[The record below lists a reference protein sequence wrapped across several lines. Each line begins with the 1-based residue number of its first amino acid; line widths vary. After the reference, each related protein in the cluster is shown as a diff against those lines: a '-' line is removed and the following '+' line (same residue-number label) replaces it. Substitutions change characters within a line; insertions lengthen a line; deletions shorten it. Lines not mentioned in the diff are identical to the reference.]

1 MDETIELRTI
11 FGLLQRQFRLI
22 AVTVLL
28 VVAVAA
34 LVAFSLTPIYSS
46 SALILVDPARKDLLD
61 PETQGFSTGSDS
73 AKVDSEVEILRSNN
87 VLLRVVQSEGLVDAL
102 VEEWTPSLRERI
114 FATLRLGE
122 LTPPTAEDAVAQ
134 ALRNLR
140 QNLTVQRVGLTY
152 VISVQ
157 VRSPDP
163 QRASDLANAVAKAYV
178 SEQLQSKVSNV
189 LASRDIMQG
198 RIADARQN
206 IVQSEGAFDS
216 YISDNLTRI
225 VAETGRTELATM
237 QRQIGEL
244 AEARQQ
250 SAALAETLQASVAN
264 NDINA
269 IVQSLQDDA
278 VRQLEQRRSELNGQI
293 ANADPAIALDLQS
306 ELQSIDEQL
315 RTAAVSEINELQS
328 QVAETQ
334 EQEEQ
339 TRQRLR
345 SSAVSSGL
353 PAEILT
359 ELFDLQQGAE
369 LARQQYQRLLGLEQD
384 LATRASLQVADS
396 RIVSP
401 ALVDERAVFPNRP
414 LILTLAAIAAV
425 GLGVLLAFA
434 YENLIGGFTRED
446 QTEAVLKSKVP
457 AAIPRQ
463 KGTSAEIS
471 ALMVQ
476 APLSVFA
483 ESIRRLRAAIDQS
496 RPAKPKSSDRGSQ
509 VIMVSSTAPNEG
521 KTTVALSLARSYAT
535 SGRKVLLIDADLRK
549 PSVHR
554 HVGIDS
560 SIGLLEFLNSEPEN
574 APDIQSIITK
584 DNLSKAILLLGSGRS
599 GVPTDHLVTLP
610 AFEQLLKSAR
620 QAFEVV
626 VVDTPPVGPVV
637 DAQYVAPLADSIVF
651 VTKWASTSQ
660 MDAKA
665 ALNSLKAAAPDAE
678 IFVVLNQQIESRIAY
693 QRKYGGY
700 YVEA

>member
-11 FGLLQRQFRLI
+11 FGLLRRQFRLI

-87 VLLRVVQSEGLVDAL
+87 VLLRVVQSEGLVKDL
-102 VEEWTPSLRERI
+102 VDNWTPSWRERLL
-114 FATLRLGE
+114 ATLRLGE
-122 LTPPTAEDAVAQ
+122 LTPPTADDAVTQ
-134 ALRNLR
+134 ALRGLR
-140 QNLTVQRVGLTY
+140 GNLTVQRVGLTY

-157 VRSPDP
+157 VRSRDP
-163 QRASDLANAVAKAYV
+163 QKAADLANAVTEAYV

-206 IVQSEGAFDS
+206 IVASEGAFDT
-216 YISDNLTRI
+216 YINENISRI

-237 QRQIGEL
+237 QQQLGEL
-244 AEARQQ
+244 AQARQQ
-250 SAALAETLQASVAN
+250 SAALAEQLQASIAN
-264 NDINA
+264 NDIDT

-278 VRQLEQRRSELNGQI
+278 VRQLERRRNELNGQI
-293 ANADPAIALDLQS
+293 ASAEPASAMNLQA
-306 ELQSIDEQL
+306 ELASIDEQL
-315 RTAAVSEINELQS
+315 RTAAVTEINQLQNR
-328 QVAETQ
+328 VVEAQ

-339 TRQRLR
+339 TRQQLR
-345 SSAVSSGL
+345 SSALSSGL
-353 PAEILT
+353 PAEMVA
-359 ELFDLQQGAE
+359 ELFDLQQSAE

-401 ALVDERAVFPNRP
+401 ALVDERPVSPNRP
-414 LILTLAAIAAV
+414 LILTLAAIAAI

-446 QTEAVLKSKVP
+446 QAEAVLKAKVP

-463 KGTSAEIS
+463 KGSSAEIS
-471 ALMVQ
+471 ALIVKS
-476 APLSVFA
+476 PLSVFA
-483 ESIRRLRAAIDQS
+483 ESIRRLRAAIDQA
-496 RPAKPKSSDRGSQ
+496 RPERSKGGERNAQ
-509 VIMVSSTAPNEG
+509 VIMVTSTAPNEG
-521 KTTVALSLARSYAT
+521 KTTLALSLARSYAT

-549 PSVHR
+549 PSIHR
-554 HVGIDS
+554 QVGLES
-560 SIGLLEFLNSEPEN
+560 SIGLLEFLNSEPED
-574 APDIQSIITK
+574 APEIQSIITT
-584 DNLSKAILLLGSGRS
+584 DPLSKAILLLGSGRS
-599 GVPTDHLVTLP
+599 GVPTDHLITLP
-610 AFEQLLKSAR
+610 AFERLVKSAR

-637 DAQYVAPLADSIVF
+637 DALYVGPLADSIVF
-651 VTKWASTSQ
+651 VTKWSSTSQ

-665 ALNSLKAAAPDAE
+665 AVNSLKAAAPAAE
-678 IFVVLNQQIESRIAY
+678 IFVALNQQTESRIAY
-693 QRKYGGY
+693 QRKYGSY

>member
-28 VVAVAA
+28 VVAAAA
-34 LVAFSLTPIYSS
+34 LIAFSLTPIYSS

-87 VLLRVVQSEGLVDAL
+87 VLLRVVQNQNLVKEVADN
-102 VEEWTPSLRERI
+102 WTPSLRERI
-114 FATLRLGE
+114 LATLRLGE
-122 LTPPTAEDAVAQ
+122 LTPPTAEEAVTQ
-134 ALRNLR
+134 ALQGLR
-140 QNLTVQRVGLTY
+140 RNLTVQRVGLTY

-157 VRSPDP
+157 VRSPEP
-163 QRASDLANAVAKAYV
+163 KRAAELANAVAEAYV
-178 SEQLQSKVSNV
+178 SEQLQSKVNNV

-198 RIADARQN
+198 RIAAARQN
-206 IVQSEGAFDS
+206 IVESEGAFDS
-216 YISDNLTRI
+216 YINSNISRI
-225 VAETGRTELATM
+225 VAETGRTELASM
-237 QRQIGEL
+237 QQQISEL
-244 AEARQQ
+244 AQARQQ
-250 SAALAETLQASVAN
+250 SAALAETLQSSVAN
-264 NDINA
+264 NDIDA
-269 IVQSLQDDA
+269 IVRSLQDDA
-278 VRQLEQRRSELNGQI
+278 VRELEQRRNALNGQI
-293 ANADPAIALDLQS
+293 ASAGPAIAIDLQT
-306 ELQSIDEQL
+306 ELETINEQL
-315 RTAAVSEINELQS
+315 RTAAVSQIDQLQN
-328 QVAETQ
+328 QVAQSQ

-353 PAEILT
+353 PAEMLT

-401 ALVDERAVFPNRP
+401 ALIDERAVFPNRP
-414 LILTLAAIAAV
+414 LILTLAGIAAI

-446 QTEAVLKSKVP
+446 QTEAVLKAKVP

-463 KGTSAEIS
+463 KGSSNEIS
-471 ALMVQ
+471 AMMVN

-483 ESIRRLRAAIDQS
+483 ESIRRLRAAIDQ
-496 RPAKPKSSDRGSQ
+496 AKTLTPGSAERRSQ

-549 PSVHR
+549 PSIHR
-554 HVGIDS
+554 HVGIES
-560 SIGLLEFLNSEPEN
+560 SIGLLEFLNSEPED
-574 APDIQSIITK
+574 APEIQSIITT
-584 DNLSKAILLLGSGRS
+584 DTLSKAILLLGSGRS

-610 AFEQLLKSAR
+610 AFERLLKSAR

-626 VVDTPPVGPVV
+626 IVDTPPVGPVV
-637 DAQYVAPLADSIVF
+637 DALYVAPLTDTIVF

-660 MDAKA
+660 MDAKG
-665 ALNSLKAAAPDAE
+665 ALNSLKEAAPDAAV
-678 IFVVLNQQIESRIAY
+678 FVALNQQIESRIAY

>member
-34 LVAFSLTPIYSS
+34 LIAFSLTPIYSS

-61 PETQGFSTGSDS
+61 PESQGFNTGSDS

-87 VLLRVVQSEGLVDAL
+87 VLLRVVQAEGLVKEL
-102 VEEWTPSLRERI
+102 VDNWTPSLRERV
-114 FATLRLGE
+114 FATLRLGD
-122 LTPPTAEDAVAQ
+122 LTPPTPEEAVTQ
-134 ALRNLR
+134 ALQGLR

-157 VRSPDP
+157 VRSPNPD
-163 QRASDLANAVAKAYV
+163 RAAALANAVAQAYV

-198 RIADARQN
+198 RIGDARQN
-206 IVQSEGAFDS
+206 IVESEGAFDT
-216 YISDNLTRI
+216 YINDNLNRI
-225 VAETGRTELATM
+225 VAETGRTELATL
-237 QRQIGEL
+237 QQQIGEL
-244 AEARQQ
+244 TRARQQ
-250 SAALAETLQASVAN
+250 SAALAETLQSSVAN
-264 NDINA
+264 NDIDA

-278 VRQLEQRRSELNGQI
+278 VSELERRRAELTGQI
-293 ANADPAIALDLQS
+293 ASADPTIAIDLQS
-306 ELQSIDEQL
+306 ELQSIDDQL
-315 RTAAVSEINELQS
+315 RSAAVSQIDQLQN
-328 QVAETQ
+328 QVAQTQ

-414 LILTLAAIAAV
+414 LILTLAGIAAI

-446 QTEAVLKSKVP
+446 QTEAVLKAKVP

-463 KGTSAEIS
+463 KGSSAEIS
-471 ALMVQ
+471 AMMVNS
-476 APLSVFA
+476 PLSVFA
-483 ESIRRLRAAIDQS
+483 ESIRRLRAAIDQ
-496 RPAKPKSSDRGSQ
+496 AKPGRAGNERRSQ

-549 PSVHR
+549 PSIHR
-554 HVGIDS
+554 HVGIES
-560 SIGLLEFLNSEPEN
+560 SVGLLEFLNSDPEN
-574 APDIQSIITK
+574 APEIQSIITT
-584 DNLSKAILLLGSGRS
+584 DTVTKAILLLGSGRS

-610 AFEQLLKSAR
+610 AFERLIKSAR

-637 DAQYVAPLADSIVF
+637 DALYVAPLTDAIVF

-665 ALNSLKAAAPDAE
+665 ALNSLKEAAPEAE
-678 IFVVLNQQIESRIAY
+678 VFVALNQQIESRIAY

>member
-28 VVAVAA
+28 VVAAAA
-34 LVAFSLTPIYSS
+34 LIAFSLTPIYSS

-87 VLLRVVQSEGLVDAL
+87 VLLRVVQSQDLVKEVVDNWA
-102 VEEWTPSLRERI
+102 PSLRERI
-114 FATLRLGE
+114 LATLRLGD
-122 LTPPTAEDAVAQ
+122 LTPPTAEEAVTQ
-134 ALRNLR
+134 ALQGLR
-140 QNLTVQRVGLTY
+140 RNLTVQRVGLTY

-163 QRASDLANAVAKAYV
+163 QRAADLANAVAEAYV

-198 RIADARQN
+198 RIGSARQH
-206 IVQSEGAFDS
+206 IVESEGAFDS
-216 YISDNLTRI
+216 YINSNIDRI
-225 VAETGRTELATM
+225 VAETGRTELASL

-244 AEARQQ
+244 TQARQQ

-278 VRQLEQRRSELNGQI
+278 VRQLEQRRNELNGQI
-293 ANADPAIALDLQS
+293 ANADPAIAIDLQS

-315 RTAAVSEINELQS
+315 RTAAVSQIDQLQN
-328 QVAETQ
+328 QVAQTQ

-353 PAEILT
+353 PAEMLT

-384 LATRASLQVADS
+384 LSTRASLQVADS

-414 LILTLAAIAAV
+414 LILTLAGIAAI

-446 QTEAVLKSKVP
+446 QTEAVLKAKVP

-463 KGTSAEIS
+463 KGSSNEIS
-471 ALMVQ
+471 ALMVNS
-476 APLSVFA
+476 PLSVFA
-483 ESIRRLRAAIDQS
+483 ESIRRLRAAIDQ
-496 RPAKPKSSDRGSQ
+496 AKIITPGAADRRSQ

-549 PSVHR
+549 PSIHR
-554 HVGIDS
+554 HVGIES
-560 SIGLLEFLNSEPEN
+560 SVGLLEFLNSDPEN
-574 APDIQSIITK
+574 APEIQSIITT
-584 DNLSKAILLLGSGRS
+584 DTLTKAILLLGSGRS

-610 AFEQLLKSAR
+610 AFERLLKSAR

-626 VVDTPPVGPVV
+626 IVDTPPVGPVV
-637 DAQYVAPLADSIVF
+637 DALYVAPLTDAIVF

-665 ALNSLKAAAPDAE
+665 ALNSLKEAAPETAV
-678 IFVVLNQQIESRIAY
+678 FVALNQQIESRIAY

>member
-28 VVAVAA
+28 VVAAAA
-34 LVAFSLTPIYSS
+34 LIAFSLTPIYSS

-61 PETQGFSTGSDS
+61 PETQGFNTGSDS

-87 VLLRVVQSEGLVDAL
+87 VLLRVVESEGLVKEL
-102 VEEWTPSLRERI
+102 VDNWTPSLRDRV
-114 FATLRLGE
+114 FATLRLGDI
-122 LTPPTAEDAVAQ
+122 TPPTAEEAVTQ
-134 ALRNLR
+134 ALQNLR

-157 VRSPDP
+157 VRSPNP
-163 QRASDLANAVAKAYV
+163 QRATDLTNAVAQAYV

-206 IVQSEGAFDS
+206 IVDSEGAFDS
-216 YISDNLTRI
+216 YISENLNRI

-237 QRQIGEL
+237 QQQIRQLEQ
-244 AEARQQ
+244 ARQQ
-250 SAALAETLQASVAN
+250 SAALADSLQTGVAN
-264 NDINA
+264 NDIDA
-269 IVQSLQDDA
+269 IVRSLQDDA
-278 VRQLEQRRSELNGQI
+278 VQELERRRGELTGQLAS
-293 ANADPAIALDLQS
+293 AAPAIAVDLQS

-315 RTAAVSEINELQS
+315 RSAAVSQIDQLQAQVS
-328 QVAETQ
+328 QSQ

-345 SSAVSSGL
+345 TEAVSSGL

-359 ELFDLQQGAE
+359 EMFDLQQGAE

-414 LILTLAAIAAV
+414 LILTLAGIAAV

-446 QTEAVLKSKVP
+446 QTEAVLKAKVP

-463 KGTSAEIS
+463 KGTSGEIS
-471 ALMVQ
+471 AMMVQ
-476 APLSVFA
+476 SPLSVFA

-496 RPAKPKSSDRGSQ
+496 RAGAPGASGRRNQ

-521 KTTVALSLARSYAT
+521 KTTIALSLARSYAT

-549 PSVHR
+549 PSIHR
-554 HVGIDS
+554 HVGIES

-574 APDIQSIITK
+574 APEIQSIITT
-584 DNLSKAILLLGSGRS
+584 DTVTKAILLLGSGRS

-610 AFEQLLKSAR
+610 AFERLLKSAR

-626 VVDTPPVGPVV
+626 IVDTPPVGPVV
-637 DAQYVAPLADSIVF
+637 DALYVAPLADAIVF

-660 MDAKA
+660 LDAKA
-665 ALNSLKAAAPDAE
+665 ALNSLREAAPE
-678 IFVVLNQQIESRIAY
+678 TEVFVALNQQIESRISY